1 MSARTYPLN
10 QSQFGIYLT
19 CTNCSEEGNYNL
31 DMLYRLPPEVD
42 LERLAA
48 ALDAVIAAH
57 PYVKSRIVL
66 DDGGT
71 PMFEDRSDEPFNTVI
86 ADIGGIDEVRGHFGA
101 DYDLLRDRLF
111 RLEIYRTGDG
121 NWLYVDFH
129 HIIFDGMSWAI
140 FRDDLSRAYS
150 REALKAESVDGFK
163 TALDEAVLR
172 ESPSYAEA
180 RDWYASEFS
189 AACELESM
197 PLPDVYG
204 DNQEHFAKYWE
215 RLDVDTA
222 ALKAFCERSGSK
234 ESAVYTAAFGYT
246 LSRFTAE
253 DEVLYTT
260 VYHGR
265 TDKAARRSFSMMVRT
280 LPVYQNFSGGQTVAQ
295 ALERLAAQ
303 TAGVR
308 RHSAYSFADAHAD
321 LGINSD
327 VSFAYQGSLH
337 DFSICLGGLTLQG
350 ESLVTHTPGLKFL
363 GMLMIEDGAPHIWCE
378 YQTNKFSAGFIKGF
392 WATYTCVVNGMC
404 RCASLSEIPL
414 CTPSQTALLDSFNAG
429 CSKYGEEETVLGAFR
444 KTVALHPSLPAVVY
458 KDRTLTYKEL
468 DELSERIGAYIY
480 SKIKDCGRGEPVV
493 SILIGRSP
501 LMAVLPLAAMK
512 AGCAYQPL
520 DPSYPPERLNF
531 MVKDAGAAMLIADPG
546 LRDIVSEYEGEVL
559 LTDALDSLPSLE
571 PAPGDLLK
579 PSSLFILLYTSGST
593 GVPKGVMLE
602 HSNLMAF
609 CRWYQEYYG
618 LDASCKAAAYAS
630 FGFDADMM
638 DLYPALTCGAA
649 VVIVPEEIRLDL
661 VALEEYFNA
670 NGVTHSFITTQVGV
684 QFLQNVENCPTLRS
698 LSVGGEKLIS
708 IDPPTGFAFHN
719 VYGPTECTVFVTV
732 KRVFENEP
740 NIPIGVV
747 TGPSELMVCDKHLQR
762 LPVGAAGELIVIGD
776 QVGRGYLNRP
786 DKTAE
791 AFFTVDGKRAYH
803 TGDIVRYRP
812 DGDIEFVGRRDG
824 QVKIRGFRIELKEVE
839 AVIREYPGITDCTV
853 QAFDAPG
860 GGKMIA
866 AYVCTTRE
874 SLAYCPTFDVEALNA
889 FILERKPPY
898 MVPAHTIVLDRIPLN
913 VNQKVDRKA
922 LPSPLADGGPKTP
935 AKEAAPLNELEKRL
949 HGIIAEIVKCED
961 FGITEPL
968 GMLGLTSITSIKL
981 SVRIFKEFGVQLESR
996 SLAKTGTLQS
1006 IENEILLDLLEPK
1019 EETSAAVPASACNQ
1033 VPAKRTA
1040 PLSFTQQGVYA
1051 ECQAHPDSL
1060 IYNMPVCL
1068 DFAPGVSAERI
1079 RAAVLQVL
1087 DAHPYMACRF
1097 AADENGETVQ
1107 EPIPG
1112 FKAEVAL
1119 ADMSEEEFEMR
1130 RRDFVQPFDLARGP
1144 LFRYEIVS
1152 HGGVCSLL
1160 ADVHHLI
1167 GDGSSIDLL
1176 NRQICAAV
1184 DGQTPAA
1191 EKYSYYDF
1199 VRDLRPVDDAEK
1211 YFDDTIGGVEEVSRL
1226 LPDIFDEGVAHSV
1239 SSQSIALDPRA
1250 VSEYCRR
1257 GSITPAAFFLA
1268 ASALTV
1274 SRYLCEEDVS
1284 LATISGGRSNLK
1296 ISDTVGMFV
1305 GTLPLALHAGTDD
1318 SAPEYISS
1326 VAAALEAAISHE
1338 NYPFAK
1344 VASKYG
1350 FNPGISYACQ
1360 LGVLEPLS
1368 TREGA
1373 VALTPLALDTPK
1385 LPLALYVNGSMDS
1398 GVQLVAEYDTGLYTA
1413 DFIRHFLQSLR
1424 NVCAALPSAGRL
1436 ADIALTD
1443 SADCKMLDSFN
1454 PAFFDGYDHSDTAVS
1469 LFRKMVA
1476 SYPDKTAAVFKDIR
1490 YTYRELDEATDRIA
1504 ALVYERMTEITG
1516 KTDLRE
1522 EVVSIIIDRSEWVFL
1537 LPIAVLKTGCAYE
1550 PLDPSYPATR
1560 LNFMVQDAGA
1570 KLLIGCPG
1578 LVGLVTEYK
1587 GEILTTDIVGQL
1599 LDGPAPSTSLR
1610 SPQPTD
1616 LMLML
1621 YTSGST
1627 GQPKGVQ
1634 IEHGN
1639 IVAFV
1644 TGGRRSGFYSPE
1656 SRSAAY
1662 ASFGFD
1668 VCMMDIFC
1676 TLLNGGTLYVIPEE
1690 LRLELAHLKDYL
1702 DDNGITQIFMTTQ
1715 VGVQFLQN
1723 YPRMKSLRFLS
1734 MGGEK
1739 LPAVHPEG
1747 LSYKILNGYGPTENT
1762 CGVSQ
1767 FPIDH
1772 WEPNIPLGKPMD
1784 TILGFVLDK
1793 AGHRLPPGACGEYC
1807 VAGRQP
1813 ARGYLGLPEK
1823 TAEVFVPLPSD
1834 MNPTGIDGLRL
1845 YHTGDVVR
1853 YRENGDVE
1861 FVGRKDG
1868 MVKIRGF
1875 RIELKEVEAAIRPY
1889 AGVRDVTV
1897 QAYDY
1902 ESGGKYLAAFV
1913 VADSPDFDTRA
1924 LIDFVKS
1931 EKPPYMV
1938 PAVVTLI
1945 DRIPLTVNQKVDKK
1959 ALPKPQLA
1967 AAAFVAPKGRTEE
1980 DFCEVFGEVLGLDKV
1995 SADSDFFEIGGSS
2008 IIALKVVIA
2017 AQKRGYRIV
2026 YNDVF
2031 SYSTAQAM
2039 AAYLGKGEE
2048 TAEETPEAA
2057 SDERSSTIGQE
2068 VSQTGPDGFDYS
2080 AINALLRGNTMDNFL
2095 GGGRQA
2101 IGDVLLAGGTGFL
2114 GAHVL
2119 GELIGNYRG
2128 KVYCFVR
2135 AKGSVSGQDR
2145 LKEML
2150 KYYFGTDCAE
2160 LFGTRLF
2167 VIEGDATDP
2176 AALDSFNPEGA
2187 SDITVINCAA
2197 SVKHFA
2203 KGDEIEKMNVGSV
2216 RNIVRWCIRQG
2227 ARLVHVSTGSVFGVY
2242 VPAALEGS
2250 RFDEHVLYAGQ
2261 TIDDNQYVHS
2271 KFMAERLIYDA
2282 ILHNGL
2288 NAKVMRVG
2296 NLAPRSTDGRFQINY
2311 ATNNFMGSLAAY
2323 RALGMIPY
2331 EAMDSLV
2338 EFSPINQVAKAI
2350 LLLAT
2355 TPRECVCFMPSNN
2368 HYPHLGDIVM
2378 QMESTGKAIRMADGA
2393 EFGEA
2398 VRAAM
2403 SDPALLDKMRPFVAY
2418 ASNTEV
2424 GKALGPAD
2432 LDVSYTVQV
2441 LYRLGFRWSETGA
2454 DYVRL
2459 FLGELSRLGFFD

>member
-1 MSARTYPLN
+1 MTYPLS
-10 QSQFGIYLT
+10 QSQLGIYLT
-19 CTNCSEEGNYNL
+19 CMNCTEEGNYNI
-31 DMLYRLPPEVD
+31 DMLYRLDDGID
-42 LERLAA
+42 LERLRR

-57 PYVKSRIVL
+57 PYVKSRLVESESGEPL
-66 DDGGT
+66 
-71 PMFEDRSDEPFNTVI
+71 FEDRRDEPFSTPVFE
-86 ADIGGIDEVRGHFGA
+86 IGSIDEARPHFGA
-101 DYDLLRDRLF
+101 DYNLLRDRLF
-111 RLEIYRTGDG
+111 RLEIYRTAEG
-121 NWLYVDFH
+121 NWLYADFH
-129 HIIFDGMSWAI
+129 HIVFDGMSWSV
-140 FRDDLSRAYS
+140 FRDDLSRAYAGES
-150 REALKAESVDGFK
+150 LEVEAVDGFK
-163 TALDEAVLR
+163 VALDEAALR
-172 ESPSYAEA
+172 EGPAYAEA
-180 RDWYASEFS
+180 RDWYVSEFGPAS
-189 AACELESM
+189 ELESM
-197 PLPDVYG
+197 PLPDVSSG
-204 DNQEHFAKYWE
+204 EEHFAKYYKP
-215 RLDVDTA
+215 LDIDTA
-222 ALKAFCERSGSK
+222 ALEAFCKAGSRK

-253 DEVLYTT
+253 DEVLFTT

-265 TDKAARRSFSMMVRT
+265 TDRATRKSFAMMVRT
-280 LPVYQNFSGGQTVAQ
+280 LPVYQNFSGDPSVASV
-295 ALERLAAQ
+295 LDKLSEQ
-303 TAGVR
+303 TARTRGFA
-308 RHSAYSFADAHAD
+308 AYSFADAHND
-321 LGINSD
+321 LGISSD
-327 VSFAYQGSLH
+327 VSFAYQGALH
-337 DFSICLGGLTLQG
+337 DFSLVLDGRTFEG
-350 ESLVTHTPGLKFL
+350 ESLITHTPGLKFL
-363 GMLMIEDGAPHIWCE
+363 GMLMIEGGVPHIWCE
-378 YQTNKFSAGFIKGF
+378 WQTNRFSPEFISGF
-392 WATYTCVVNGMC
+392 WATYACVVNGMC

-414 CTPSQTALLDSFNAG
+414 CTPAQTALLDSFNAL
-429 CSKYGEEETVLGAFR
+429 CRKYGEGETVLGAFR
-444 KTVALHPSLPAVVY
+444 KAAALHPSLPAVVY
-458 KDRTLTYKEL
+458 KDRTLTYREL
-468 DELSERIGAYIY
+468 DELSERVGAYIY
-480 SKIKDCGRGEPVV
+480 SKVKDCGRGEPVV
-493 SILIGRSP
+493 SILVGRSP
-501 LMAVLPLAAMK
+501 LMAVLPLAAMR

-520 DPSYPPERLNF
+520 DPSYPAERLNF
-531 MVKDAGAAMLIADPG
+531 MVKDADAAMLIADPE
-546 LRDIVSEYEGEVL
+546 LRDIVSEYDGEVL

-571 PAPGDLLK
+571 PAPEGLVK

-609 CRWYQEYYG
+609 CRWYQEYYA
-618 LDASCKAAAYAS
+618 LDASCKTAAYAS

-684 QFLQNVENCPTLRS
+684 QFLQSVENCPTLRS

-732 KRVFENEP
+732 KRVKENEP

-747 TGPSELMVCDKHLQR
+747 TGPSELMVCDGHLQR

-839 AVIREYPGITDCTV
+839 AVIREFPGITDCTV
-853 QAFDAPG
+853 QAFDDPG
-860 GGKMIA
+860 GSKMIA

-922 LPSPLADGGPKTP
+922 LPSPFSADAAGAPKIL
-935 AKEAAPLNELEKRL
+935 KESLSVLGERLKELIKSVIKDDSFSSTDL
-949 HGIIAEIVKCED
+949 LVSY
-961 FGITEPL
+961 
-968 GMLGLTSITSIKL
+968 GLTSISAIRLATLVYKT
-981 SVRIFKEFGVQLESR
+981 FGVQVDSK
-996 SLAKTGTLQS
+996 SLVKDGTLLS
-1006 IENEILLDLLEPK
+1006 IENAVLEHLLEPK
-1019 EETSAAVPASACNQ
+1019 QEAPAAQAPA
-1033 VPAKRTA
+1033 PAVQSP

-1079 RAAVLQVL
+1079 CAAVLQVL
-1087 DAHPYMACRF
+1087 EAHPYMACRF
-1097 AADENGETVQ
+1097 VADEKGETVQ

-1112 FKAEVAL
+1112 FKPRVSVIET
-1119 ADMSEEEFEMR
+1119 SEEAFQAR
-1130 RRDFVQPFDLARGP
+1130 RREFVRPFDLAQGP
-1144 LFRYEIVS
+1144 LFRYEVVS

-1176 NRQICAAV
+1176 NRLICAAV
-1184 DGQTPAA
+1184 DGQAPSS

-1199 VRDLRPVDDAEK
+1199 VRDQRLDPDAEK
-1211 YFDDTIGGVEEVSRL
+1211 YFDETIGGVEEVSRL
-1226 LPDIFDEGVAHSV
+1226 VPDIFDDAAAHTVASQSV
-1239 SSQSIALDPRA
+1239 SLDPQKVA
-1250 VSEYCRR
+1250 EYCRSN
-1257 GSITPAAFFLA
+1257 GVTPAAFFLA
-1268 ASALTV
+1268 ASALTI

-1305 GTLPLALHAGTDD
+1305 GTLPLALHAGTREGT
-1318 SAPEYISS
+1318 SEYISR
-1326 VAAALEAAISHE
+1326 VASALEAAISHE

-1360 LGVLEPLS
+1360 LGVLEALS
-1368 TREGA
+1368 TAEGS
-1373 VALTPLALDTPK
+1373 VTLTPLALDIPK
-1385 LPLALYVNGSMDS
+1385 LPLALYVNGSFETRIE
-1398 GVQLVAEYDTGLYTA
+1398 LVAEYDAGLYTA
-1413 DFIRHFLQSLR
+1413 DFIRHFLQSLS
-1424 NVCAALPSAGRL
+1424 NVSAALPSAGTL

-1443 SADCKMLDSFN
+1443 AQDLRLLDSFN

-1476 SYPDKTAAVFKDIR
+1476 AYPDKTAAVFKDIR

-1504 ALVYERMTEITG
+1504 ARIYERMCAITG

-1550 PLDPSYPATR
+1550 PLDPSYPASR

-1570 KLLIGCPG
+1570 RL
-1578 LVGLVTEYK
+1578 LVGAPDLAPLVSEYK

-1599 LDGPAPSTSLR
+1599 LEGPAPSTSLR

-1690 LRLELAHLKDYL
+1690 LRLELERLKDYL

-1767 FPIDH
+1767 FPIEH

-1823 TAEVFVPLPSD
+1823 TAEVFGPLPSE

-1875 RIELKEVEAAIRPY
+1875 RIELKEVEAAIRPVP
-1889 AGVRDVTV
+1889 GVRDVTV

-1959 ALPKPQLA
+1959 ALPAPKLA
-1967 AAAFVAPKGRTEE
+1967 AAQYVAPKGKVEE
-1980 DFCEVFGEVLGLDKV
+1980 DFCSIFGEVLGIEKV
-1995 SADSDFFEIGGSS
+1995 SAEGDFFEIGGSS

-2017 AQKRGYRIV
+2017 AGRLGYSIV

-2031 SYSTAQAM
+2031 SYPTPREMASFLGADPGSEPGMTKEGSGVTEDTAREG
-2039 AAYLGKGEE
+2039 AA
-2048 TAEETPEAA
+2048 
-2057 SDERSSTIGQE
+2057 I
-2068 VSQTGPDGFDYS
+2068 GPDGYDY
-2080 AINALLRGNTMDNFL
+2080 APLNALLRSNTLEAFL
-2095 GGGRQA
+2095 SGERQPL
-2101 IGDVLLAGGTGFL
+2101 GDVLLCGATGYL
-2114 GAHVL
+2114 GIHVL
-2119 GELIGNYRG
+2119 KELIDNYDGSIR
-2128 KVYCFVR
+2128 CLVR
-2135 AKGSVSGQDR
+2135 VKDGEVPEDR
-2145 LKEML
+2145 LRALL
-2150 KYYFGTDCAE
+2150 KHYFGDDHAS
-2160 LFGTRLF
+2160 LFGSRISVLA
-2167 VIEGDATDP
+2167 GDATDP
-2176 AALDSFNPEGA
+2176 GALKGFKAPEGL
-2187 SDITVINCAA
+2187 TVINCAA

-2203 KGDEIEKMNVGSV
+2203 KGDEIERTNVGSV
-2216 RNIVRWCIRQG
+2216 RNLVAWCISNK
-2227 ARLVHVSTGSVFGVY
+2227 ARLVHVSTGSIFGTY
-2242 VPAALEGS
+2242 VAPALEGM
-2250 RFDEHVLYAGQ
+2250 RFDEHMFYVGQ
-2261 TIDDNQYVHS
+2261 TVDDNQYVHS
-2271 KFMAERLIYDA
+2271 KFMAERVIYEA
-2282 ILHNGL
+2282 VLHHGL

-2296 NLAPRSTDGRFQINY
+2296 NLAPRLSDGVFQKNS
-2311 ATNNFMGSLAAY
+2311 ASNNFMASLAAY
-2323 RALGMIPY
+2323 RHLGMIPY
-2331 EAMDSLV
+2331 EAMDSLT
-2338 EFSPINQVAKAI
+2338 EFSPIDCVARSVV
-2350 LLLAT
+2350 LLSQ
-2355 TPRECVCFMPSNN
+2355 TPRECVCYMPSNN
-2368 HYPHLGDIVM
+2368 RWPRFGDVLM
-2378 QMESTGKAIRMADGA
+2378 QLRPDMRLVEGEEFGKAVSDALA
-2393 EFGEA
+2393 
-2398 VRAAM
+2398 
-2403 SDPALLDKMRPFVAY
+2403 DPATCDLMRPFMAY
-2418 ASNTEV
+2418 NSSAPS
-2424 GKALGPAD
+2424 GKPLGPAD
-2432 LDVSYTVQV
+2432 LDVSLTAQV
-2441 LYRLGFRWSETGA
+2441 LYRLGFSWPVTDAEYVQKFLKKLGMTGNI
-2454 DYVRL
+2454 
-2459 FLGELSRLGFFD
+2459 G